1 MLETYAVRF
10 WVIIA
15 CHLAMG
21 GGTLAGRWR
30 MVKTMGQRITKLNPS
45 SVFAAKAAG
54 ALTLM
59 GTAHFGIPVS
69 TRHTIAGAIVG
80 AGELPR
86 LTRVRS
92 DITPRIV
99 WAWVLTI
106 LGAAS
111 PGAILDHLLRRWG
124 S

>member
-30 MVKTMGQRITKLNPS
+30 MVKTMGQRITKLNPF
-45 SVFAAKAAG
+45 SVFAAKAAA

-59 GTAHFGIPVS
+59 GTAHFGI
-69 TRHTIAGAIVG
+69 
-80 AGELPR
+80 R
-86 LTRVRS
+86 LARG
-92 DITPRIV
+92 TP
-99 WAWVLTI
+99 
-106 LGAAS
+106 S
-111 PGAILDHLLRRWG
+111 PEPSSARANCHA
-124 S
+124 

>member
-1 MLETYAVRF
+1 
-10 WVIIA
+10 
-15 CHLAMG
+15 MG

-30 MVKTMGQRITKLNPS
+30 MVKTMGQRITKLNPFGG
-45 SVFAAKAAG
+45 FAAKAAG

-80 AGELPR
+80 VDALRR
-86 LTRVRS
+86 LTGVRWGV
-92 DITPRIV
+92 TQRIV

-111 PGAILDHLLRRWG
+111 LGALLDHLLRRWG